1 MEAEPQIE
9 SRRVEIAVIGSGP
22 AGLTAAIYAVRA
34 GRDVLVI
41 EGMPGGQLT
50 TAADVENFPGFAE
63 PVSGPELMTRMRAQ
77 AARLGARFMSGLVE
91 AADLLRRP
99 FRLRVT
105 GGEVTCEALIIATG
119 ATPRKLGLEAEEKFF
134 GRGVSYCATCDG
146 TFYRGQVVAVVG
158 GGDTAVEEA
167 SYLANIAEK
176 VYLIH
181 RRDRLRAKG
190 LMADKVLKNP
200 KISVEWNSVVAD
212 ILGDEQGNVRA
223 ITLHNTRDGSERTLE
238 VAGVFIAIGHEPQS
252 GIFRGQVETDDRGYI
267 VTRNT
272 RTNVEGVFAAGDVQD
287 VRYRQAVTAAASGC
301 IAAMEADTYLET
313 R

>member
-91 AADLLRRP
+91 AADLSRRP

-223 ITLHNTRDGSERTLE
+223 ITLRNTRDGSERTLE

>member
-1 MEAEPQIE
+1 M
-9 SRRVEIAVIGSGP
+9 
-22 AGLTAAIYAVRA
+22 
-34 GRDVLVI
+34 
-41 EGMPGGQLT
+41 
-50 TAADVENFPGFAE
+50 
-63 PVSGPELMTRMRAQ
+63 
-77 AARLGARFMSGLVE
+77 
-91 AADLLRRP
+91 
-99 FRLRVT
+99 
-105 GGEVTCEALIIATG
+105 
-119 ATPRKLGLEAEEKFF
+119 
-134 GRGVSYCATCDG
+134 
-146 TFYRGQVVAVVG
+146 VAVVG

-223 ITLHNTRDGSERTLE
+223 ITLRNTRDGSERTLE

>member
-134 GRGVSYCATCDG
+134 GR
-146 TFYRGQVVAVVG
+146 
-158 GGDTAVEEA
+158 
-167 SYLANIAEK
+167 
-176 VYLIH
+176 
-181 RRDRLRAKG
+181 
-190 LMADKVLKNP
+190 
-200 KISVEWNSVVAD
+200 
-212 ILGDEQGNVRA
+212 
-223 ITLHNTRDGSERTLE
+223 
-238 VAGVFIAIGHEPQS
+238 
-252 GIFRGQVETDDRGYI
+252 
-267 VTRNT
+267 
-272 RTNVEGVFAAGDVQD
+272 
-287 VRYRQAVTAAASGC
+287 
-301 IAAMEADTYLET
+301 
-313 R
+313 